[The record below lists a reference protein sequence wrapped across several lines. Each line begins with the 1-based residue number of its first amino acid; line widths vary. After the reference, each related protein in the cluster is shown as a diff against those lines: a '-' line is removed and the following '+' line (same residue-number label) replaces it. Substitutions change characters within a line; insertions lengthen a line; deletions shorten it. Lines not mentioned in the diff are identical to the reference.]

1 MIEKKIDKSLHLDD
15 LELVKYLKKNDSE
28 FVSLI
33 DEINTKVKD
42 LLNSGIPKIFS
53 SYTLHDIE
61 HSYRII
67 KYMSDIITDISKL
80 NELEITILILVGLLH
95 DVGMAVS
102 SEDLELIKSDKY
114 PYFSVKYSATK
125 KFVGGD
131 ENLALQEYIRMYHAQ
146 MSGIYI
152 EKNLKD
158 KLKISE
164 NSTLSFMDD
173 VIKICRSHTESNE
186 WIKQNLKPYT
196 VLGDYEYNSLFISHL
211 LRLGDILD
219 IDEKRTPLS
228 LYKLI
233 LPQGKSEEEWDK
245 HFIIQNYEKIE
256 INPKSKLKQIAFHGH
271 CTDAHI
277 HRKLLEFFDWVNE
290 ELLNALA
297 TTNNMQEQYRLNL
310 ENSIVQNIVTE
321 GYTFSDYKMKLDFE
335 AISSLLMGEK
345 IYGAKELG
353 LRELIQNSIDACR
366 YRAELENEGREF
378 GEIDYQPKIKV
389 IVDNKNNTI
398 TIKDNGVGMSIDII
412 KNHFLNIGKS
422 YYNSS
427 DFLLQDV
434 SYKPIGNFGI
444 GFLACF
450 MLSSNI
456 KVITRYYSSQDKY
469 IIELEK
475 GNEFTSM
482 LKSNDVRFEGTEV
495 VFNYNEFMSVFNG
508 KIEDVSDFLRKYFI
522 TEGIELELINVEKKE
537 RIAIENK
544 FDKNITPDKGYLIDL
559 SCYLKEVEGYA
570 IVKHR
575 NNFIHTLN
583 DISFEGDLFLYEYE
597 KGLYEAKE
605 PSKLD
610 IDFYMLNNKVRY
622 FNIPLVESQNV
633 SDYQNGLKY
642 TDDDVSEV
650 IEKMDNDLRWIS
662 ILPQRDTDSMMSDQI
677 IDSGDYFFDNLE
689 FDNLVELGHDDTCKT
704 KMFER
709 ELNIF
714 EGEKNRLYMPFEQK
728 ENYPWTYYYHR
739 KKEKQNLYV
748 RNVLIKDYD
757 FSFKIKASIFDISD
771 IVVNVQSKKVV
782 PDISRNNLDTDTERK
797 LNYSISRAIH
807 YGLLKSEKLSEKEC
821 STLKLFIDEYYNE
834 KTEFDK

>member
-1 MIEKKIDKSLHLDD
+1 MIEKKIDKSILLDD
-15 LELVKYLKKNDSE
+15 LELFKYLKDNDSE

-33 DEINTKVKD
+33 DDINAKVKN
-42 LLNSGIPKIFS
+42 LLNSGIPKVFS

-67 KYMSDIITDISKL
+67 KYMSDIIPDISKL

-102 SEDLELIKSDKY
+102 TEDLELIKNDNY
-114 PYFSVKYSATK
+114 PHFDVKFSATK
-125 KFVGGD
+125 KYVGGD

-152 EKNLKD
+152 EEKLKD

-173 VIKICRSHTESNE
+173 VIKICRSHTESYE
-186 WIKQNLKPYT
+186 WIKQNLNPYT
-196 VLGDYEYNSLFISHL
+196 VLGDYEYNSLYISHL

-228 LYKLI
+228 LYNLI
-233 LPQGKSEEEWDK
+233 APKGKSEEEWDK

-271 CTDAHI
+271 CSNAHI

-297 TTNNMQEQYRLNL
+297 STNNMQEQYRLNL
-310 ENSIVQNIVTE
+310 ENSILQNIVTE

-345 IYGAKELG
+345 IYGGKELG

-366 YRAELENEGREF
+366 YRTELENIGKEF
-378 GEIDYQPKIKV
+378 GEIDYEPKIKV
-389 IVDNKNNTI
+389 IVDSKNQI
-398 TIKDNGVGMSIDII
+398 ISIKDNGVGMSIGVI

-427 DFLLQDV
+427 EFLLQDV
-434 SYKPIGNFGI
+434 EYKPIGNFGI

-450 MLSSNI
+450 MLSNNI
-456 KVITRYYSSQDKY
+456 KVVTRYYNSQDKY

-495 VFNYNEFMSVFNG
+495 VFNHDEFMSVFND
-508 KIEDVSDFLRKYFI
+508 KIEDISNFLKKYFI
-522 TEGIELELINVEKKE
+522 TDGIELELINVDKKE
-537 RIAIENK
+537 RISIENK
-544 FDKNITPDKGYLIDL
+544 FDKNITPDKGFLIDL
-559 SCYLKEVEGYA
+559 SSYLKEIEGYA

-575 NNFIHTLN
+575 NSFIHTLD
-583 DISFEGDLFLYEYE
+583 DIGFEGELYFYDYE
-597 KGLYEAKE
+597 KGLYEVE
-605 PSKLD
+605 DLSKVD
-610 IDFYMLNNKVRY
+610 IDFYILNNRIRY
-622 FNIPLVESQNV
+622 FNIPLVENENV
-633 SDYQNGLKY
+633 SDYLNGLRY

-650 IEKMDNDLRWIS
+650 IDKMVNDLRWIS

-677 IDSGDYFFDNLE
+677 IDNGDTFFDNLE
-689 FDNLVELGHDDTCKT
+689 FSDLVKLGHDDTCKT
-704 KMFER
+704 KMFEK
-709 ELNIF
+709 EQNIF
-714 EGEKNRLYMPFEQK
+714 EGEKSNLYMPFEQK
-728 ENYPWTYYYHR
+728 EDNYWRYYYR

-748 RNVLIKDYD
+748 RNVLIKDFD
-757 FSFKIKASIFDISD
+757 FSFNTKASIFDIND
-771 IVVNVQSKKVV
+771 VIVNVQSKKVV
-782 PDISRNNLDTDTERK
+782 PDISRNNLDSETENR

-807 YGLLKSEKLSEKEC
+807 IGLLNSEKLLDNERE
-821 STLKLFIDEYYNE
+821 TLKLFIDEFYTD